1 MCTYNK
7 NKIDICA
14 LLSRT
19 LASLSTR
26 TRTAGIIRRPNHGPG
41 IDVVELTTASRRVLT
56 ITLSSRVEACEI
68 MPIIWNSSRL
78 AVRHQSKPSQNISHW
93 NNVNNRLRR
102 GLIEK
107 LSSSICNLPPPIWP
121 TPAVNYRQ
129 QRHAY

>member
-26 TRTAGIIRRPNHGPG
+26 TAGIVRRPNHGPG
-41 IDVVELTTASRRVLT
+41 IDVVELTTASRRVLA
-56 ITLSSRVEACEI
+56 ITLSSRVEAYKT
-68 MPIIWNSSRL
+68 MPIIWNCSRL

-121 TPAVNYRQ
+121 TPAVNHCQ